1 MSIEDCIFCKRLDLV
16 YQGELTFIS
25 KDRYPASP
33 GHMLIVPNR
42 HVPNYFDCTDE
53 EVRELWESVKIA
65 KELVEKEHQPD
76 SYNIGINVSK
86 AAGQSVPHTHIHLIP
101 RYFGDV
107 EDPRGGV
114 RSVIPKNRTYQKR
127 PREE

>member
-1 MSIEDCIFCKRLDLV
+1 MSSDCVFCRRLDLV
-16 YQGELTFIS
+16 HQAELCFIS
-25 KDRYPASP
+25 QDKYPASP

-42 HVPNYFDCTDE
+42 HVPNYFDCSDE
-53 EVRELWESVKIA
+53 EINELWKMVHFA
-65 KELVEKEHQPD
+65 KSLVEKNHTPD

-101 RYFGDV
+101 RYAGDV

-114 RSVIPKNRTYQKR
+114 RSVIPTKRTYTKTSSK
-127 PREE
+127 

>member
-1 MSIEDCIFCKRLDLV
+1 MESDCVFCRKLDLI
-16 YQGELTFIS
+16 YQGELVFIS
-25 KDRYPASP
+25 QDKYPASP
-33 GHMLIVPNR
+33 GHLLIVPNR

-53 EVRELWESVKIA
+53 EVKELWDSVIIA
-65 KELVEKEHQPD
+65 KQLVEEKHKPD

-101 RYFGDV
+101 RYLGDV

-114 RSVIPKNRTYQKR
+114 RSVIPENRTYDR
-127 PREE
+127 T

>member
-1 MSIEDCIFCKRLDLV
+1 MSSEECVFCKRYDLV
-16 YQGELTFIS
+16 HQADLCFIS
-25 KDRYPASP
+25 QDRYPASP

-42 HVPNYFDCTDE
+42 HVPNYFDCTQE
-53 EVRELWESVKIA
+53 EVTELWQMVNKA
-65 KELVEKEHQPD
+65 KEYVEKEHQPD

-114 RSVIPKNRTYQKR
+114 RSVIPTKRTYAKR
-127 PREE
+127 PRN

>member
-1 MSIEDCIFCKRLDLV
+1 MSSDDCVFCKRYDLV
-16 YQGELTFIS
+16 HQAELSFIS
-25 KDRYPASP
+25 QDRYPASP

-42 HVPNYFDCTDE
+42 HVPNYFDCTQE
-53 EVRELWESVKIA
+53 EVTELWQMVKLA
-65 KELVEKEHQPD
+65 REYVEKEHQPD

-114 RSVIPKNRTYQKR
+114 RSVIPSKRRYTTR
-127 PREE
+127 PRD